1 LTLIQQADNLPLG
14 DEDAERLQHLHKSR
28 HGDLPLVILR
38 QNKPA
43 QFRSEVPFNAVRQ
56 RSRQQGAIRSHPAL
70 AAKFHDVSAQDQ
82 ILDKVTG
89 VALETRAGWGG
100 DLDGLLFVDCQL
112 RSGRPALG
120 TISGRAI
127 RFWLGR
133 LLHAARLD
141 NWPARATLQAGD
153 LVALR
158 GHCSLQL
165 RHPLK

>member
-1 LTLIQQADNLPLG
+1 LALVQQADNLPLG

-28 HGDLPLVILR
+28 HGHLPLVILR

-43 QFRSEVPFNAVRQ
+43 QFRSEVPLDAVRQ
-56 RSRQQGAIRSHPAL
+56 RCGQQGAIRSHPAL
-70 AAKFHDVSAQDQ
+70 AAKFHDVGAQDQ
-82 ILDKVTG
+82 ILDNVTR
-89 VALETRAGWGG
+89 VTLKPRAGRCG
-100 DLDGLLFVDCQL
+100 DLDDLLFVDCQL

-120 TISGRAI
+120 TLSGRSI

-141 NWPARATLQAGD
+141 NWPARTTLQAGD

-165 RHPLK
+165 RHHLK